1 MARQIRAQVNLNSNE
16 ILNMAVENVSSLPT
30 TMTRGRIV
38 YYNGSLYVCNG
49 TEYVQVI
56 ASDTGLDGYQLISE
70 KDQANGYAGLDANTK
85 ILVAQI
91 PTGVAVDTVPLLKAT
106 IADGQSIIY
115 SSSSGGFVAFDVS
128 TVYHFVSTCTSAQL
142 DEVNNQQAGDVYS
155 LTDERQFEGGTYAA
169 GTNWVWD
176 ASDSQWEPLT
186 GILDLTGYQTVD
198 NMVTSLAGATA
209 SQYPSANAVSTAI
222 AAVEAIATAAQTAVA
237 AAVVANPAITAGTH
251 TKITYDAKGLVTAG
265 SDLLASDIPDISATY
280 QVVSQKNQAN
290 GYVGLD
296 ENSKVDISYLP
307 TGVGA
312 DLIPVPSTAGTA
324 GQALVVN
331 TEGNG
336 YTFASIPTTTT
347 LLRCYETTITG
358 NGSTATY
365 TLSHGFSTPC
375 AVTILDASNEV
386 VYTDVTLTATSST
399 VTFSPAPSASETF
412 TVRVIGY

>member
-16 ILNMAVENVSSLPT
+16 ILNMAVENVSTLPT

-38 YYNGSLYVCNG
+38 YYDGSLYVCNG

-70 KDQANGYAGLDANTK
+70 KDQANGYAGLDASTK

-91 PTGVAVDTVPLLKAT
+91 PTGVTSDTVPLLKAT

-142 DEVNNQQAGDVYS
+142 DEVSNQQAGDVYS
-155 LTDERQFEGGTYAA
+155 LTDEREFEGGTYAA

-176 ASDSQWEPLT
+176 ASDNRWEPLT

-198 NMVTSLAGATA
+198 NMVTSLTGATA
-209 SQYPSANAVSTAI
+209 NQYPSANAVSTAI
-222 AAVEAIATAAQTAVA
+222 AAVEAIATAAQTAA
-237 AAVVANPAITAGTH
+237 ASAVVANSAITAGTH

-312 DLIPVPSTAGTA
+312 DLIPVPSTTGTA

-358 NGSTATY
+358 DGSTTAY
-365 TLSHGFSTPC
+365 TLNHGFSTPC

-386 VYTDVTLTATSST
+386 VYTDVTLSATSST
-399 VTFSPAPSASETF
+399 VTFSPAPTSSETF